1 MNHTM
6 HALQELK
13 CLGFGK
19 RIIMPDLDSLEENC
33 FLFPQRVVEREMNA
47 SKVKYF
53 ASSFEEHFDFK
64 VECFASAAKD
74 ATTKRLA
81 FFTEGEGMQ
90 RRKNTLPRR

>member
-1 MNHTM
+1 
-6 HALQELK
+6 
-13 CLGFGK
+13 
-19 RIIMPDLDSLEENC
+19 
-33 FLFPQRVVEREMNA
+33 MNA

-74 ATTKRLA
+74 ATTKSLV
-81 FFTEGEGMQ
+81 FDLKVHIFKEGEGMH